1 VTPRVFISH
10 TTRDPR
16 DTELAHLI
24 AQRLGAAGAQ
34 AWLAPKSIPVG
45 DHWEDRIIGE
55 ILDQAT
61 HFFIIA
67 SNAAARSEWVLKEI
81 GLAAKRMEKD
91 KTLRILPLF
100 VGDPGIFEGRPF
112 LDQYQAVPFH
122 TNRERQLLEVVKA
135 VGGTLSPWVP
145 QSSLVREKTK
155 NFVGRNFAFEFF
167 DRFFATNACGYVIVE
182 GVPGVGKSS
191 LLAEFVRR
199 QNVPAHFNVQ
209 AQGVSR
215 VVNFVESLH
224 AQLGMRFDLDQALP
238 ENAARDGRH
247 VEQLLDESAGR
258 LQPGD
263 RLVIVVDAL
272 DELEMSGPLGA
283 NPLFLPTTLPAGV
296 FLLVSRRAHTAFLQI
311 DGRTDVLDLMT
322 HTADNRSDA
331 ELFIRTSLDRPGVRE
346 RLGSDVE
353 FESLVTALIDR
364 SQNNFMYLFYVLRD
378 IEQARLGDGGLRD
391 LPFGLRGYYERH
403 WRKMNIG
410 KVEEK
415 LRLRTIYALAQLQR
429 PVTASLLADCVG
441 IEQLE
446 IHYFLDDWAQFLE
459 ISRRKEPTGDE
470 SITLY
475 SLYHKDF
482 SDFLMDK
489 EIIRAA
495 GIDLGELHRQIGH
508 GLLAGFDLDS

>member
-1 VTPRVFISH
+1 
-10 TTRDPR
+10 
-16 DTELAHLI
+16 
-24 AQRLGAAGAQ
+24 
-34 AWLAPKSIPVG
+34 
-45 DHWEDRIIGE
+45 
-55 ILDQAT
+55 
-61 HFFIIA
+61 
-67 SNAAARSEWVLKEI
+67 
-81 GLAAKRMEKD
+81 M
-91 KTLRILPLF
+91 
-100 VGDPGIFEGRPF
+100 
-112 LDQYQAVPFH
+112 
-122 TNRERQLLEVVKA
+122 
-135 VGGTLSPWVP
+135 
-145 QSSLVREKTK
+145 
-155 NFVGRNFAFEFF
+155 
-167 DRFFATNACGYVIVE
+167 
-182 GVPGVGKSS
+182 
-191 LLAEFVRR
+191 
-199 QNVPAHFNVQ
+199 
-209 AQGVSR
+209 
-215 VVNFVESLH
+215 
-224 AQLGMRFDLDQALP
+224 
-238 ENAARDGRH
+238 
-247 VEQLLDESAGR
+247 
-258 LQPGD
+258 
-263 RLVIVVDAL
+263 IVVDAL